1 MPDWMKYNG
10 VKKTAVASEKPGR
23 EARRRE
29 WGEDEYSP
37 QWRGE
42 CCRGCPWWSGTM
54 CLDDVNEFVH
64 CAGYG
69 KYFREYRIDANGRC
83 RECAAGRVAPHGTEN
98 REQKTER
105 AAAKPQTFHGY
116 RERPIRGDGETKSPK
131 PSPEGHGVHL
141 FDW

>member
-54 CLDDVNEFVH
+54 CLDDVNEYVH

-69 KYFREYRIDANGRC
+69 KYFREYRIDAEGRC

-98 REQKTER
+98 REQKTENGR
-105 AAAKPQTFHGY
+105 GAGAPQRTENSEQKT
-116 RERPIRGDGETKSPK
+116 ERPIRGDG
-131 PSPEGHGVHL
+131 GVHL

>member
-10 VKKTAVASEKPGR
+10 VKKTAVASGR
-23 EARRRE
+23 RS
-29 WGEDEYSP
+29 DEQVRQMMGVDELSP

-42 CCRGCPWWSGTM
+42 CCQGCPWWSGTM

-69 KYFREYRIDANGRC
+69 KYFREYRIDAEGRC
-83 RECAAGRVAPHGTEN
+83 RECKAGELAREN
-98 REQKTER
+98 GERRTER

-116 RERPIRGDGETKSPK
+116 GAPLRGDGETKSPK
-131 PSPEGHGVHL
+131 PSPEGNGVHL